1 MIIKE
6 NNMALKK
13 QSIRKNMHVFADG
26 EPISKEDL
34 IKVSE
39 SWSESQESMFRKCL
53 KQGVYKFK
61 IKGVSYQVNLDER
74 NDVDSKGDKPAP
86 IVQIPGERTF

>member
-1 MIIKE
+1 
-6 NNMALKK
+6 MALKK
-13 QSIRKNMHVFADG
+13 QTIRKNMHILADG
-26 EPISKEDL
+26 ELITKEQL
-34 IKVSE
+34 IETSE

-74 NDVDSKGDKPAP
+74 NSKGNRPAP

>member
-1 MIIKE
+1 
-6 NNMALKK
+6 MALKK
-13 QSIRKNMHVFADG
+13 QTIRKNMHILADG
-26 EPISKEDL
+26 ELITKEQL
-34 IKVSE
+34 IETSE

-74 NDVDSKGDKPAP
+74 NDINSKGNRPAP